1 MATEDRAVN
10 DLTRGRRPSLL
21 TSLANAAIRRPRR
34 IALAALVFVL
44 LAAVVG
50 APTVGLLKARDDFQ
64 DPSSQ
69 SAHAKA
75 LIERATG
82 SEPQAGV
89 LALINAPPLSPAVAS
104 AAATIAR
111 VRGVASVAT
120 PASTHDR
127 ALVSRDGRESLVAA
141 TLRSAPYPD
150 DVVTAIQA
158 AVHGRHDV
166 TLGGT
171 DVASTQV
178 GDQAKSDLA
187 FAELL
192 AFPLLALLSLLIFRG
207 LAALL
212 PVAVGGTAVL
222 GTFLVLRGINSVLS
236 LSSFSLNLV
245 IGLGLGLAIDYSLL
259 IVWRFRE
266 ELGQGKSTPDA
277 LRATM
282 ATAGR
287 TVCFSSVT
295 VAAALASLIVFPQR
309 FLVSMGLGGAVVAL
323 IAAASALLVLP
334 ALMILLAGHVGR
346 VVPRPEGTGRWY
358 RIAQAVMRRPA
369 LVAVVTTAG
378 LLLIAS
384 PALGI
389 RWSGIDASILP
400 AGKSARVV
408 SNELARQFPAQ
419 NLNAITITATAPRTA
434 GSELTAYEARLRGVP
449 GITTAQPPQYIGR
462 GVWKLT
468 LGANS
473 DPISAPAQRTVQN
486 VRALRAPIPVAVG
499 GEAAEF
505 HDQKAAIANT
515 LPVALALLAVTTL
528 LILWLMT
535 SSVVLPVTSLVMNA
549 LTVAAA
555 AGLLVFVFQDGRL
568 TGPLAY
574 TSQGGIE
581 QTDFLVF
588 AALVFALSTDYGVL
602 VLTRIKE
609 ARDRPLGDREAV
621 AVGLEHTGR
630 IVTLAAILLAV
641 AIGAFG
647 TSKVVFLKE
656 VGLGTAVAVLIDAF
670 IVRTALV
677 PSLLALLGRRAW
689 WSPAPLRHLH
699 HRLGIGEAPPRQPPT
714 QTEPQPTE
722 AVPKPA

>member
-1 MATEDRAVN
+1 MTTRHRAFMS
-10 DLTRGRRPSLL
+10 LTRERRPSML

-34 IALAALVFVL
+34 IALAALAFVL
-44 LAAVVG
+44 FAAVVG
-50 APTVGLLKARDDFQ
+50 GPTVGLLKARDGFQ

-75 LIERATG
+75 LIERAAG

-89 LALINAPPLSPAVAS
+89 LALVNAPVSSPAVAS

-111 VRGVASVAT
+111 VPGVASVAT
-120 PASTHDR
+120 PASGRDR
-127 ALVSRDGRESLVAA
+127 ALVSRDGRESIVAA

-158 AVHGRHDV
+158 ALHGRHDV
-166 TLGGT
+166 MLGGT
-171 DVASTQV
+171 DVASQEV

-222 GTFLVLRGINSVLS
+222 GTFLGLRVINSFLS

-259 IVWRFRE
+259 LVWRFRE
-266 ELGQGKSTPDA
+266 ELGQGQSPPDA
-277 LRATM
+277 LRTTM

-287 TVCFSSVT
+287 TVCFSAVT

-323 IAAASALLVLP
+323 VAAASALLVLP
-334 ALMILLAGHVGR
+334 ALLILLAGHIGR
-346 VVPRPEGTGRWY
+346 VVPRPEGTRRWY
-358 RIAQAVMRRPA
+358 RLTHAVMRRPA
-369 LVAVVTTAG
+369 LVAVVTAAG
-378 LLLIAS
+378 LLVIAS
-384 PALGI
+384 PVLGI
-389 RWSGIDASILP
+389 RWSGIDASVLP

-408 SNELARQFPAQ
+408 SDQLARKFPAQ
-419 NLNAITITATAPRTA
+419 DLNAITIAATAPRTA
-434 GSELTAYEARLRGVP
+434 GPELAAYEARLRTVP
-449 GITTAQPPQYIGR
+449 GITTVRPPVYLGR
-462 GVWKLT
+462 GVWELT
-468 LGANS
+468 AGATS
-473 DPISAPAQRTVQN
+473 DPISAAAQRTVQD
-486 VRALRAPIPVAVG
+486 VRMLRAPLAVAVG
-499 GEAAEF
+499 GHAAEF
-505 HDQKAAIANT
+505 HDQKAAIAST
-515 LPVALALLAVTTL
+515 LPVALVLLAVTTL
-528 LILWLMT
+528 VILWLMT
-535 SSVVLPVTSLVMNA
+535 GSVVLPVLSLAMNA

-555 AGLLVFVFQDGRL
+555 SGLLVFIFQDGRL
-568 TGPLAY
+568 TGPLSY

-609 ARDRPLGDREAV
+609 AWDRRLGAREAV
-621 AVGLEHTGR
+621 AVGLEHSGR

-677 PSLLALLGRRAW
+677 PSLMALLGRRAW
-689 WSPAPLRHLH
+689 WSPAPLRRVH
-699 HRLGIGEAPPRQPPT
+699 HRVGIGEAPPKQRQT
-714 QTEPQPTE
+714 HEPA
-722 AVPKPA
+722 AVPEAA